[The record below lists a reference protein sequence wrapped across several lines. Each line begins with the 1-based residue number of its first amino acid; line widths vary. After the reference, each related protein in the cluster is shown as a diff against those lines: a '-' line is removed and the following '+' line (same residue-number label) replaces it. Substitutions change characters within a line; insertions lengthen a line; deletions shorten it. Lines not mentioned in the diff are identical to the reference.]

1 MGLNLPCTCECH
13 HHCHTCGR
21 KLVGPNDVHVNC
33 GDTLSPPSTQGVYTA
48 PNPNEPWPTEVVD
61 PDDFTEFEREGYG
74 DHGSPA

>member
-1 MGLNLPCTCECH
+1 
-13 HHCHTCGR
+13 
-21 KLVGPNDVHVNC
+21 VHVNC